1 MLPPVSFK
9 MALNSSCCSALNI
22 VTKWKLLKRL
32 LQNNTV
38 ILFLFTD
45 FHKNYFGHI
54 LVKNMNKIH
63 VFFPRLGN
71 TLSVLRADLVS
82 CVSKCNVLQDLL
94 PQCWFE
100 AVVVMLVKFI
110 LINVL
115 FLTVGCKLNDIYIR

>member
-1 MLPPVSFK
+1 

-71 TLSVLRADLVS
+71 TLSVLRADLGFHAFL
-82 CVSKCNVLQDLL
+82 NVTYFKICCHSAGLRL
-94 PQCWFE
+94 
-100 AVVVMLVKFI
+100 
-110 LINVL
+110 
-115 FLTVGCKLNDIYIR
+115 